1 MEASI
6 EKAVEVALSIID
18 DNPDME
24 RTVVTDTVPTLVEQA
39 GERRIREVSAIHIT
53 LKKKL
58 EFWSDLWLK
67 SCDQTQLAWDY
78 LMALLTYAHSSPAC

>member
-24 RTVVTDTVPTLVEQA
+24 RTVVTDTVPTLVEQT

-58 EFWSDLWLK
+58 EF
-67 SCDQTQLAWDY
+67 
-78 LMALLTYAHSSPAC
+78 